1 MTGNPDRRP
10 LTDAEVVR
18 EFCAEAD
25 DPMALVDTM
34 GLGAVGAAVEAR
46 RELARRLAAAEEA
59 RREASRRAIERAR
72 GAFSDMRERLGD
84 DQPAEA
90 PKTKKRLAAMHRP
103 MWLAPGPEVRYE
115 FCPVES
121 LDGMLDLP
129 PVRLAGE
136 EESDDGE
143 A

>member
-59 RREASRRAIERAR
+59 RREAWERAAAR
-72 GAFSDMRERLGD
+72 I
-84 DQPAEA
+84 AEA
-90 PKTKKRLAAMHRP
+90 AE
-103 MWLAPGPEVRYE
+103 G
-115 FCPVES
+115 
-121 LDGMLDLP
+121 
-129 PVRLAGE
+129 VRLAGE